1 MCNSDGRDRDVRDR
15 DVRDRDALDYARAGI
30 EYVTKVRMKSNI
42 RNSET
47 RT

>member
-1 MCNSDGRDRDVRDR
+1 MCDSDVRARDVRDR
-15 DVRDRDALDYARAGI
+15 DVLDYARAGI
-30 EYVTKVRMKSNI
+30 EYITKVRMKINI